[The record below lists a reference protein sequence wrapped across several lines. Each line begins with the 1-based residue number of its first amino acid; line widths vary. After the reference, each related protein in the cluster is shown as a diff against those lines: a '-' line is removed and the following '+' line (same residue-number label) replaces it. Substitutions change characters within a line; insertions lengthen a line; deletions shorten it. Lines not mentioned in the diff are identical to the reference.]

1 MEIMFRVSGLVG
13 LRETLKNEEA
23 ERQRERAISVDFRQ
37 AIQRFRQTG
46 SRVLKRDWRRMQS
59 GLLVLLCNCSRICC
73 CCFYWCF
80 FFFFF
85 FPSSSWRGCGFA
97 SPTQLHTRGRIPIV
111 LAPLPAVPK
120 DGHPDERI
128 IESQILTLE

>member
-1 MEIMFRVSGLVG
+1 MFRVSGLVG

-46 SRVLKRDWRRMQS
+46 SRVLMRVWRRMQS

-73 CCFYWCF
+73 CRFYWCF
-80 FFFFF
+80 LFFFFV
-85 FPSSSWRGCGFA
+85 FPSSSWRDCGFA
-97 SPTQLHTRGRIPIV
+97 SPTQLHTRGRILIV

-128 IESQILTLE
+128 IESQILKLE